1 MPHKTRSLVWI
12 KRALAIKNDR
22 DAEHGFVLIVGF
34 PDDPLFRDQVNRIK
48 IFINSTESQKFVLL
62 NLILVETYYQY

>member
-34 PDDPLFRDQVNRIK
+34 PDDSYVLDVSIRQAFANHALNDRLDFVHRYGLFHG
-48 IFINSTESQKFVLL
+48 E
-62 NLILVETYYQY
+62 